1 MPDVPDVINHP
12 DQGNGSYSEGNAST
26 NLSIFQL
33 ADNAYVQQS
42 FCSGDPSVVRALE
55 ILSILKS
62 HYDRTQYNKNYL
74 AHALLRFINTHPAT
88 DNKKLRELKH
98 LLHAESKKAS
108 KAKSSKAK
116 VDVEVKEGGVKHE
129 KA

>member
-1 MPDVPDVINHP
+1 LPDVPALPNVTTHP
-12 DQGNGSYSEGNAST
+12 DQENSITSEGNATS

-74 AHALLRFINTHPAT
+74 AHTLLSFMENHRDHPCQNSRIKAL
-88 DNKKLRELKH
+88 KL
-98 LLHAESKKAS
+98 
-108 KAKSSKAK
+108 KAKGA
-116 VDVEVKEGGVKHE
+116 E
-129 KA
+129 KAARARAEKNT